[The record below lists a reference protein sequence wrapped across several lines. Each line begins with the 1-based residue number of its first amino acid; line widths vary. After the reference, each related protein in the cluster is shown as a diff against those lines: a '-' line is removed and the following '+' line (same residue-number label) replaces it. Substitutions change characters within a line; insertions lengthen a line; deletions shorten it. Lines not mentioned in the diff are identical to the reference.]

1 MAANTEAHT
10 LDPETRLDRIEANL
24 EHASRL
30 MMEYRKDQRE
40 TDRQLKETDRQ
51 LKEDARRAQEDA
63 RRMQED
69 TRRLKKEGKK
79 TDRRLRRAEN
89 LFTTQWGKLME
100 SLVRGDL
107 IRLLKERRI
116 EVEGTARETEK
127 ARNGEHFEI
136 DIIAINGSE
145 LVAVE
150 VKTTLRSEGVT
161 HFLGKLERFLEWWPE
176 FQGRR
181 IYGAVAYLQSSDSV
195 VKYAQRRGLF
205 VIRATGSSASIVNP
219 DDFEPRIFS

>member
-1 MAANTEAHT
+1 MATNTETHT

-24 EHASRL
+24 EYTSRL
-30 MMEYRKDQRE
+30 MMEFREDQRE

-69 TRRLKKEGKK
+69 TLRLKKEGEK
-79 TDRRLRRAEN
+79 TERRLRRAEN

-107 IRLLKERRI
+107 IRLLKERGI

-136 DIIAINGSE
+136 DIIAINGNE

-176 FQGRR
+176 FQGRKV
-181 IYGAVAYLQSSDSV
+181 YGAVAYLQSSDSV

-205 VIRATGSSASIVNP
+205 VIRATGNSASIVNP
-219 DDFEPRIFS
+219 DDFEPRSFS